1 MPRFTKRI
9 PRDTITLSF
18 APQIHSTTTI
28 EPPDK
33 SKRATHSNGLIVCC
47 VFFPYFSLC
56 IGQPGVAAP
65 FTGWNYIAFNIYR
78 GRRTLMQIAAAV
90 SGVIQGSL
98 KILTSQL
105 SLQTVNSFLIA
116 GVSIYCDAT
125 YCALES

>member
-1 MPRFTKRI
+1 MGRGEKCRSVFYF
-9 PRDTITLSF
+9 D
-18 APQIHSTTTI
+18 
-28 EPPDK
+28 
-33 SKRATHSNGLIVCC
+33 NCC

-56 IGQPGVAAP
+56 IGQRGVAAS
-65 FTGWNYIAFNIYR
+65 FTGWNYIAFNIYV
-78 GRRTLMQIAAAV
+78 GRRVLMQIAAAV

-116 GVSIYCDAT
+116 GVSMYCDAT